1 MTNYCHWWP
10 PPLVPDHNFFC
21 LKFSFFIICAWEM
34 RKSIKEKKNVFHH
47 IFKDTTKYFENNF
60 FFGGIFYS
68 QKFFFMEPNTASCEV
83 AKRRSCFITKLSNK
97 RHRSNAATPGPRLDF
112 FFYFLFSRKSTQRL
126 FLGNKRGKWERVDAL
141 SFDPKQNII
150 FWSSFFLFF

>member
-1 MTNYCHWWP
+1 
-10 PPLVPDHNFFC
+10 
-21 LKFSFFIICAWEM
+21 M

-60 FFGGIFYS
+60 FFRGIFYS
-68 QKFFFMEPNTASCEV
+68 QKFFFMEPNTASCKV

-112 FFYFLFSRKSTQRL
+112 FFFPFFFPAKVHRDFS
-126 FLGNKRGKWERVDAL
+126 
-141 SFDPKQNII
+141 
-150 FWSSFFLFF
+150 

>member
-1 MTNYCHWWP
+1 
-10 PPLVPDHNFFC
+10 
-21 LKFSFFIICAWEM
+21 M

-47 IFKDTTKYFENNF
+47 IFKDTTKYFENKF

-68 QKFFFMEPNTASCEV
+68 QKFFFMEPNTASCKV

-112 FFYFLFSRKSTQRL
+112 FFFPFFFPAKVHRDFS
-126 FLGNKRGKWERVDAL
+126 
-141 SFDPKQNII
+141 
-150 FWSSFFLFF
+150 